1 MSALDQVSSA
11 IRGHRFRYSDEEDLQ
26 EGIAAVL
33 TAAGLDVQRE
43 VILDER
49 DRIDLLVGS
58 VGIEVKVA
66 GSAEDALRQLVR
78 YAQHPEIEQLVLV
91 TSQYQRLPKVAGGK
105 PLTTISLALAA
116 L

>member
-1 MSALDQVSSA
+1 MTAVEKVISTIQS
-11 IRGHRFRYSDEEDLQ
+11 HRFRYSEEEDLQ

-43 VILDER
+43 VHLDER

-58 VGIEVKVA
+58 IGIEVKVA
-66 GSAEDALRQLVR
+66 GSAEDAFRQLAR
-78 YAQHPEIEQLVLV
+78 YARHPEIEHLVLV
-91 TSQYQRLPKVAGGK
+91 TSQYQRLVKEVAGK